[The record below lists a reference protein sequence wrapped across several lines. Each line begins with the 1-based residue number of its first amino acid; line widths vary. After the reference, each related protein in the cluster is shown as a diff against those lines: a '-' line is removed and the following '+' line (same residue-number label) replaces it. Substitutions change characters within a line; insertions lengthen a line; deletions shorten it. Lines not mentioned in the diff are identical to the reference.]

1 MDAFD
6 GRLALLNMGYARDNE
21 KWNFGPI
28 CSNFSRLY
36 LVTRG
41 TACVRIN
48 GLEHKLT
55 PGHMYLIPELTTH
68 WDSSDGCFE
77 HYYIHFVDPQ
87 HRLMELYRQYELPL
101 EIEATPDME
110 TMVRSVGYD
119 YQEFALKQPQPKTY
133 DNLPGTMTMY
143 KLFEKRSV
151 GQKMRM
157 NSLLQYLLSCFF
169 IKGKRRSEVSDSRVA
184 RIVWQIER
192 QLDKEIRLDRLAASV
207 CLCKERLIRLF
218 KEQTGMTPTEYIMA
232 RRISRAET
240 LLLAHQYSIKEVAA
254 MVGYRDQNYFCRCF
268 KKIAGLTPTAFVRQN
283 K

>member
-1 MDAFD
+1 MITAINIMRMFVNFMLKQSRQSDIIQRRFPTFVD
-6 GRLALLNMGYARDNE
+6 TNSPTTHGRIRRKAGPAQHGLCARQR

-41 TACVRIN
+41 TVCVRIN

-169 IKGKRRSEVSDSRVA
+169 IKGKGAARSATAVWRASSGTSTGSSTRKFGWTGWPQACACARSGSSASSRSRRA
-184 RIVWQIER
+184 
-192 QLDKEIRLDRLAASV
+192 
-207 CLCKERLIRLF
+207 
-218 KEQTGMTPTEYIMA
+218 
-232 RRISRAET
+232 
-240 LLLAHQYSIKEVAA
+240 
-254 MVGYRDQNYFCRCF
+254 
-268 KKIAGLTPTAFVRQN
+268 
-283 K
+283 